1 VFQEGLAR
9 RGHTRQASLLPPL
22 DNTAEVTHNVST
34 SSPSVTHEVLSNM
47 LVDHNK
53 TMISQMQQTMEE
65 GIDRFFRKLN
75 ISSNSL
81 VAHMNHHASNSSA
94 THVPLESTQF
104 NMLLNYFPSQ
114 APSARDTFLDKKV
127 PKSEMV
133 FSLPMVQHTSMILT
147 PNDYVA
153 STINSCVDV
162 RTYSDSVLVVSASNY
177 SDVLVHAC
185 NNFEYVQ
192 KSMSTMHSGI
202 SNIQHAPAY
211 SHSSATK
218 QIHMLMNNYHDQTN
232 IIYPESFHE
241 ASYDSGPND
250 F

>member
-1 VFQEGLAR
+1 
-9 RGHTRQASLLPPL
+9 
-22 DNTAEVTHNVST
+22 
-34 SSPSVTHEVLSNM
+34 M

-75 ISSNSL
+75 ISSNSPI
-81 VAHMNHHASNSSA
+81 AHMNHHASNSSA
-94 THVPLESTQF
+94 THVPLESTHF
-104 NMLLNYFPSQ
+104 NMSLNYFPSQ
-114 APSARDTFLDKKV
+114 APSTRDTFLDKEV
-127 PKSEMV
+127 PKSEMF

-153 STINSCVDV
+153 STINSCVYV
-162 RTYSDSVLVVSASNY
+162 ATYSDSVLVASASNY
-177 SDVLVHAC
+177 SDVLIHAC
-185 NNFEYVQ
+185 HNFEYVQ

-218 QIHMLMNNYHDQTN
+218 QIHMPMNNYHDQTN
-232 IIYPESFHE
+232 ILYPESFHG
-241 ASYDSGPND
+241 ASYVSGPSD
-250 F
+250 FQHVFHPFIHRQKIRVIWLNYNTCR